1 MLAYA
6 KTPWQTYASAW
17 LNAQAQVVF
26 LSTPLQG
33 FLFLLALTLYSPW
46 SAAGMALGALIAL
59 FICANV
65 LRQHPLEWSNGF
77 NLFDGAV
84 IGLLWAGLLSRDMQ
98 SAVLLAMAI
107 GACYAMRFRLVST
120 AYSYGFPS
128 LGVASLVTLW
138 AAIYVTVYFSG
149 DFWSMGMR
157 TEPSNLSLGLAS
169 LCLLAAM
176 LLHNIRATLFA
187 LVGAAL
193 ASTAYF
199 YIQDLQPS
207 VTNTLV
213 VGFTVFLVLFSLPG
227 TLLPGHAKAYPLA
240 ALAGLITLGLELAWP
255 HLSGLS
261 HLPSLMAPMFLGIW
275 AVFALIKRPHRLMFL
290 DPGVQALAQHLRNAK
305 DQGGA
310 VVLTGAGISTA
321 SGIPDY
327 TRGDW
332 LEPGVPLAT
341 YNYAGFIY
349 NRYSR
354 LMYWNSCH
362 RFFKTASQAPANP
375 AHLTLTALQQAGF
388 VRTVITQNVDGLHQK
403 AGTQSTVELHGN
415 IDHVHCLLCGV
426 SQDWPEPS
434 RWQHNDAVCECGGFL
449 KPAVIAFGEDI
460 SLATWQQAQQAVS
473 NCSLM
478 LVIGTQAA
486 VTSALALIEQARL
499 RQVPCFF
506 IMPGYPACV
515 LTANDRLL
523 FYKAEDLLPALA
535 DYMGLSKA
543 KL

>member
-1 MLAYA
+1 
-6 KTPWQTYASAW
+6 
-17 LNAQAQVVF
+17 
-26 LSTPLQG
+26 
-33 FLFLLALTLYSPW
+33 
-46 SAAGMALGALIAL
+46 
-59 FICANV
+59 
-65 LRQHPLEWSNGF
+65 
-77 NLFDGAV
+77 
-84 IGLLWAGLLSRDMQ
+84 
-98 SAVLLAMAI
+98 
-107 GACYAMRFRLVST
+107 
-120 AYSYGFPS
+120 
-128 LGVASLVTLW
+128 
-138 AAIYVTVYFSG
+138 
-149 DFWSMGMR
+149 
-157 TEPSNLSLGLAS
+157 
-169 LCLLAAM
+169 
-176 LLHNIRATLFA
+176 
-187 LVGAAL
+187 
-193 ASTAYF
+193 
-199 YIQDLQPS
+199 
-207 VTNTLV
+207 
-213 VGFTVFLVLFSLPG
+213 VFLVLFSLPG

-261 HLPSLMAPMFLGIW
+261 HLPSLMAPMFFGIW
-275 AVFALIKRPHRLMFL
+275 AVFALIKRDHRLMFL
-290 DPGVQALAQHLRNAK
+290 DPGVQALAQHLRDAK
-305 DQGGA
+305 GQGGA

-362 RFFKTASQAPANP
+362 RFFKTASQVPANP

-388 VRTVITQNVDGLHQK
+388 VRSVITQNVDGLHQK

-415 IDHVHCLLCGV
+415 IDHVHCLLCGA
-426 SQDWPEPS
+426 SQAWPEPTV
-434 RWQHNDAVCECGGFL
+434 WQHNDAVCECGGFL

-460 SLATWQQAQQAVS
+460 SLATWQQAKQAVS
-473 NCSLM
+473 TCSLM
-478 LVIGTQAA
+478 LVIGTQVA

-523 FYKAEDLLPALA
+523 FYKAEDLLPALSA
-535 DYMGLSKA
+535 YMGLSKA